1 MFDNNCQVCASR
13 VLIFPSQVTS
23 LANTDDGI
31 VVSFTCW
38 CGTEQT
44 QVTGKAAR
52 ADRDPRRRLS
62 QAPSAL
68 GDLVPESLVAEAVR
82 GWSQALRG

>member
-23 LANTDDGI
+23 LANPDQGI
-31 VVSFTCW
+31 VLGFTCW

-44 QVTGKAAR
+44 TTTGLASGRSEKVALAA
-52 ADRDPRRRLS
+52 
-62 QAPSAL
+62 
-68 GDLVPESLVAEAVR
+68 
-82 GWSQALRG
+82 